1 MRRPNSATTLV
12 ALMLFPMI
20 ASTVIASASLAMAA
34 DSLAK
39 EATTDDAAEYTIT
52 IINDGDEDLTVT
64 LSTSQ
69 DSDCNGFTSAI
80 EGGGTPSA

>member
-39 EATTDDAAEYTIT
+39 EATTDDAGNTNFFI
-52 IINDGDEDLTVT
+52 
-64 LSTSQ
+64 
-69 DSDCNGFTSAI
+69 DSLRADTDVCL
-80 EGGGTPSA
+80 